1 MTQQTVRLLASF
13 SLFLGFI
20 YLLTSCDNSRERK
33 VLVYF
38 QPEGKQAPAGLS
50 VIEQIGQQHS
60 FAIDT
65 TSQSV
70 SLKEENLQN
79 YSAIVFLGTPGE
91 SLNVWQQT
99 DVERFVQA
107 GGGYVGINSPINIKY
122 NWPWYEELIATTQ
135 SSEVQ
140 NPEYQEMPVKLMATQ
155 EGDSAPEGINI
166 WSGEYDGGQVVYISG
181 DNVSTAL
188 SNEVVKDSFTKGI
201 EYAIG
206 DNHLNYGL
214 AQSLRTPEENRF
226 VKEILVPGPLD
237 EPTEL
242 AVLPDGKVIFTERK
256 GAVKMYYPEDGR
268 MRKIAQM
275 NVHTQF
281 EDGLMGIAKDP
292 NFYYNNWV
300 YMYYSP
306 AGDEPIQN
314 LSRFLLLD
322 DSLIMSS
329 EKVIL
334 QVDVQRQE
342 CCHTGGSIAFGPDG
356 LLYLST
362 GDDTNPFQSN
372 GYAPIDER
380 PGRAPFDAQG
390 SSGNTNDLRG
400 KILRIKVNE
409 DATYSIPEGNLFPEG
424 DPLSRPEI
432 YVMGTRNS
440 YRISVDQE
448 TGWLYWGDV
457 GPDARA
463 DGEPGTKGYDAVKQ
477 AKKAGFYGW
486 PYFRGNRPYRDHNFA
501 TGEIGDY
508 FDFDGPINDSPNNTG
523 RKKLPPFNKSF
534 VWYPYDESPD
544 FPIVGT
550 GGRNAMAGPVYH
562 YEKYEHSRNRFPE
575 YYDDKL
581 FIYDWIRNWII
592 AVTVD
597 ENGDLQRLEP
607 FVDSFD
613 FSKIIDMEMGHDG
626 SIYLLEYGAD
636 WFAANPDASLSR
648 ISYAEGNRTPIARVA
663 ADQTI
668 GAAPFTVQFSGEES
682 FDYDEGDELRYA
694 WSFTG
699 AEEQSTDANPQFT
712 FEEAGIYDVALTVTD
727 AEGDSDVQDITIQ
740 VGNARPSIEIA
751 LTSNASFY
759 WDNTPVKYDIK
770 VTDKED
776 GSLTDGKI
784 SPSQVS
790 FAFAYSMDG
799 AMVEDELGH
808 KSSVN
813 GLSLIED
820 SGCKACHSFEKQS
833 VGPAY
838 QEVAKRYETTDANKA
853 MLVNKILKG
862 GSGNWGDRAMPAQ
875 VVTEEE
881 AGIIVDYLLSLD
893 AQGASLPLSGTLT
906 PDEHIANPGGKYIF
920 KVSYTDQGGEIV
932 GPLAAQS
939 TLELRDP
946 KVEAES
952 LNFSNS
958 TRTRTTD
965 NTTYVGNLKEGSY
978 FAFQDI
984 DLKNVES
991 LKIRMGANA
1000 PGLTLHIRQDEVDGK
1015 TIATQAMPTVSSPA
1029 AFREVTI
1036 PLQSFASGKHDLYF
1050 VITGGEND
1058 EETEGSIDWIY
1069 FNNSGSDKKLAIK

>member
-1 MTQQTVRLLASF
+1 MIRQKVRSLLSF
-13 SLFLGFI
+13 SLLLCFI
-20 YLLTSCDNSRERK
+20 YLLTSCESARERK
-33 VLVYF
+33 ILVYF
-38 QPEGKQAPAGLS
+38 QPDGKQAPAGLS
-50 VIEQIGQQHS
+50 VIEQIGQQNN
-60 FAIDT
+60 FAVDT
-65 TSQSV
+65 TSQGA
-70 SLKEENLQN
+70 SLMEENLQN
-79 YSAIVFLGTPGE
+79 YSAIVFLGASGE

-107 GGGYVGINSPINIKY
+107 GGGYVGLNASINVKY
-122 NWPWYEELIATTQ
+122 NWPWYEELLAMTKNQ
-135 SSEVQ
+135 EVQ
-140 NPEYQEMPVKLMATQ
+140 NPEYQEMPVQLMATQ
-155 EGDSAPEGINI
+155 EGKAAPDGVNA
-166 WSGEYDGGQVVYISG
+166 WAGQYDGGHVVYMDGKNVPASL
-181 DNVSTAL
+181 DNEQMKEYL
-188 SNEVVKDSFTKGI
+188 LRGI

-214 AQSLRTPEENRF
+214 AHSLRTPEENRF
-226 VKEILVPGPLD
+226 VKEVLVPGPLD

-256 GAVKMYYPEDGR
+256 GAVKMYYPQDGS

-292 NFYYNNWV
+292 DFYYNHWI

-306 AGDEPIQN
+306 VGDKPVQN
-314 LSRFLLLD
+314 LSRFKLLD

-400 KILRIKVNE
+400 KILRIRVND
-409 DATYSIPEGNLFPEG
+409 DATYSIPDGNLFPKD

-432 YVMGTRNS
+432 FVMGTRNS

-457 GPDARA
+457 GPDART
-463 DGEPGTKGYDAVKQ
+463 DGEMGTKGYDAVKQ

-501 TGEIGDY
+501 TGEVGDY

-523 RKKLPPFNKSF
+523 RTKLPPFNKSF
-534 VWYPYDESPD
+534 VWYPYDESPE

-562 YEKYEHSRNRFPE
+562 YEKYEHAKNRFPE

-607 FVDSFD
+607 FADSFD

-648 ISYAEGNRTPIARVA
+648 ISYAEGNRAPIARIA
-663 ADQTI
+663 ANESI

-682 FDYDEGDELRYA
+682 YDYDEGDELSYV

-699 AEEQSTDANPQFT
+699 EEKQSTEANPEFT
-712 FEEAGIYDVALTVTD
+712 FEKPGMYDVKLTVTD
-727 AEGDSDVQDITIQ
+727 AEGSSDVQDMTIQ
-740 VGNARPSIEIA
+740 VGNERPSVEIA

-759 WDNTPVKYDIK
+759 WENHPIQYDIK
-770 VTDKED
+770 VSDKED
-776 GSLTDGKI
+776 GNLSDGGI
-784 SPSQVS
+784 SPQRVS

-799 AMVEDELGH
+799 AVAEDALGH
-808 KSSVN
+808 QSSVN
-813 GLSLIED
+813 GLSLIEG

-838 QEVAKRYETTDANKA
+838 QEVAKRYETTDENKA

-893 AQGASLPLSGTLT
+893 AQGASLPLSGILT
-906 PDEHIANPGGKYIF
+906 PTDHIANPGGKYIF
-920 KVSYTDQGGEIV
+920 KVNYTDQGGEVV
-932 GPLAAQS
+932 GPLAAQ
-939 TLELRDP
+939 TVLELRDP
-946 KVEAES
+946 KVEAET
-952 LNFSNS
+952 FDIRNS
-958 TRTRTTD
+958 TRARSTD
-965 NTTYVGNLKEGSY
+965 NTTYMGELKEGSY
-978 FAFQDI
+978 FAFKNI
-984 DLKNVES
+984 DLKS
-991 LKIRMGANA
+991 IDALKIRMGATA
-1000 PGLTLHIRQDEVDGK
+1000 AGLTLNVNIDKSDGK
-1015 TIATQAMPTVSSPA
+1015 TIATQAMPAVSSPSA
-1029 AFREVTI
+1029 LREVTI
-1036 PLQSFASGKHDLYF
+1036 PLESVPSGKHDIYF
-1050 VITGGEND
+1050 VVSGEG
-1058 EETEGSIDWIY
+1058 EAEGSIDWIY
-1069 FNNSGSDKKLAIK
+1069 FNNPTIDKKLASK

>member
-1 MTQQTVRLLASF
+1 MISKKILSFLNTSLL
-13 SLFLGFI
+13 LGLVFFFV
-20 YLLTSCDNSRERK
+20 SCESERERK

-38 QPEGKQAPAGLS
+38 QSDSKQVPAGLS
-50 VIEQIGQQHS
+50 VIEQMGQQNK

-65 TSQSV
+65 TSQGA
-70 SLKEENLQN
+70 SLKEENLAN
-79 YSAIVFLGTPGE
+79 YSAIVFLGLDAD

-107 GGGYVGINSPINIKY
+107 GGGFVGVNSPINTKY
-122 NWPWYEELIATTQ
+122 NWPWYEDLIATT
-135 SSEVQ
+135 EHAEAQ
-140 NPEYQEMPVKLMATQ
+140 NPEYQEMPVKLM
-155 EGDSAPEGINI
+155 SAENGKPEGVNV
-166 WSGEYDGGQVVYISG
+166 WSGQYDGGHVFYMSG
-181 DNVSTAL
+181 DKTSTKLDNDPLNATL
-188 SNEVVKDSFTKGI
+188 AQGI

-206 DNHLNYGL
+206 NNHLDYGL
-214 AQSLRTPEENRF
+214 SHTLRTPEENRF
-226 VKEILVPGPLD
+226 LKEVLVPGPLD

-242 AVLPDGKVIFTERK
+242 SVLPDGKVIFTERK
-256 GAVKMYYPEDGR
+256 GAVKIYYPQDGS

-275 NVHTQF
+275 NVHTKF

-292 NFYYNNWV
+292 DFYYNHWI

-306 AGDEPIQN
+306 EGEKSVQN
-314 LSRFLLLD
+314 LSRFKLLD

-329 EKVIL
+329 EKIIL
-334 QVDVQRQE
+334 QVDVQRLE

-362 GDDTNPFQSN
+362 GDDTNPFQSE
-372 GYAPIDER
+372 GFAPIDER

-400 KILRIKVNE
+400 KVLRIKVNE
-409 DATYSIPEGNLFPEG
+409 DGTYAIPDGNLFSKD

-440 YRISVDQE
+440 YRISIDQE

-501 TGEIGDY
+501 TGEVGDY

-523 RKKLPPFNKSF
+523 RRKLPPFNKSF
-534 VWYPYDESPD
+534 VWYPYDESPE

-562 YEKYEHSRNRFPE
+562 YEKYEHAKHRFPK

-607 FVDSFD
+607 FADSFN
-613 FSKIIDMEMGHDG
+613 FSKIIDMEMGNDG
-626 SIYLLEYGAD
+626 SIYLLEYGSD

-648 ISYAEGNRTPIARVA
+648 ISYAEGNRAPIARIA
-663 ADQTI
+663 ADKTI
-668 GAAPFTVQFSGEES
+668 GAAPFTVQFSADES
-682 FDYDEGDELRYA
+682 YDYDEGDALSYV

-699 AEEQSTDANPQFT
+699 AKEQATDANPEFT
-712 FEEAGIYDVALTVTD
+712 FEKPGMYDVKLTVTD
-727 AEGDSDVQDITIQ
+727 AEGERDVQDMTIQ
-740 VGNARPSIEIA
+740 VGNERPSIDIA
-751 LTSNASFY
+751 LASNASFY
-759 WDNTPVKYDIK
+759 WDNTPINYDIK
-770 VTDKED
+770 VKDKED
-776 GSLTDGKI
+776 GNID
-784 SPSQVS
+784 PAQVS
-790 FAFAYSMDG
+790 FSFAYSMDG
-799 AMVEDELGH
+799 AVVEDALGH

-813 GLSLIED
+813 GLSLIES

-838 QEVAKRYETTDANKA
+838 QEVAKHYETTDENKA

-893 AQGASLPLSGTLT
+893 AQGAQLPLSGTLT
-906 PDEHIANPGGKYIF
+906 PTEHIASPGGKYIF
-920 KVSYTDQGGEIV
+920 SVNYMDKGGEVV

-939 TLELRDP
+939 TLALRNP
-946 KVEAES
+946 KVEAETFDIRNNTS
-952 LNFSNS
+952 QRSIE
-958 TRTRTTD
+958 
-965 NTTYVGNLKEGSY
+965 NTTLMGELKAGSY
-978 FAFQDI
+978 IAFEGI
-984 DLKNVES
+984 DLKNIDA
-991 LKIRMGANA
+991 LKIRMGATA
-1000 PGLTLHIRQDEVDGK
+1000 SGLTLNIKIDKADGK
-1015 TIATQAMPTVSSPA
+1015 TIATHALPAISSPSA
-1029 AFREVTI
+1029 IPEVNV
-1036 PLQSFASGKHDLYF
+1036 PLSSVPSGKHDLYF
-1050 VITGGEND
+1050 VVSGSDGEAQGG
-1058 EETEGSIDWIY
+1058 IDWIY
-1069 FNNSGSDKKLAIK
+1069 FNNSNTGKKLASK